1 MKRWIHMGM
10 AVLMALLFAGRSV
23 AQEPVCQLSTHML
36 DVSRGVP
43 AAGVTVELSRQT
55 PDGSW
60 QTLDRRVT
68 DRNGRV
74 ADLLP
79 LREPDANRGIYR
91 LRFETQPYFEAQGQ
105 TSIYPYVEVVFLIE
119 GDGHYHIP
127 ITMSANGYATYRGN

>member
-1 MKRWIHMGM
+1 MKRWIRRG
-10 AVLMALLFAGRSV
+10 AVVIIALLVAGWSV
-23 AQEPVCQLSTHML
+23 AQEPVYQLSTHML
-36 DVSRGVP
+36 DISRGVP
-43 AAGVTVELSRQT
+43 AGEVSVSLYRLQ

-60 QTLDRRVT
+60 ERLCERKT

-79 LREPDANRGIYR
+79 VNTPGGNYGIYK
-91 LRFETQPYFEAQGQ
+91 LRFETAPYFEGLGQ
-105 TSIYPYVEVVFLIE
+105 SSIYPFVEVIFRIV